1 MSCTCEPAHL
11 PSNSV
16 RSHRN
21 ELLSNET
28 LFVMMHRCTCRPVQ
42 WYVFPCLLL
51 WVAPGVARRR
61 GTAVSE
67 TTR

>member
-16 RSHRN
+16 SSHRN

-28 LFVMMHRCTCRPVQ
+28 LFVMMHHCICQPVQ
-42 WYVFPCLLL
+42 VYALPCLLP
-51 WVAPGVARRR
+51 WVARGVPV
-61 GTAVSE
+61 G
-67 TTR
+67 